1 MTRQM
6 TLATEWVEYVPDVL
20 TPGVLYVSRRFA
32 TASHLCCCGCGL
44 EVVTPLN
51 AAKWRLVERDGS
63 VSLHPSIGNWG
74 FPCQSHYWI
83 ERGRVRWA
91 GALTKKQIRAVQERD
106 RHDALAV
113 RPARASALARFKTK
127 LLEAW
132 ANVLAWLR
140 K

>member
-1 MTRQM
+1 MRHM
-6 TLATEWVEYVPDVL
+6 SLETEWVEFVPEVL
-20 TPGVLYVSRRFA
+20 EPGVLYVSRRFS

-51 AAKWRLVERDGS
+51 AAKWRLIERDGT
-63 VSLHPSIGNWG
+63 VSLQPSIGNWG

-91 GALTKKQIRAVQERD
+91 GALTKKQIYSVQARD

-113 RPARASALARFKTK
+113 RPARASPVAGLKAK
-127 LLEAW
+127 LLYTW
-132 ANVLAWLR
+132 AAVIAWLR

>member
-1 MTRQM
+1 MRHMSLETK
-6 TLATEWVEYVPDVL
+6 WVEFVPEVL
-20 TPGVLYVSRRFA
+20 EPGVLYVSRRFS

-51 AAKWRLVERDGS
+51 VAKWRMIERDGT

-91 GALTKKQIRAVQERD
+91 GALTKKQIRVVQARD

-113 RPARASALARFKTK
+113 RPARASHLAAFRSK
-127 LLEAW
+127 LLDAW
-132 ANVLAWLR
+132 TAMIGWLR